1 MAVHASEET
10 RRAQLLEAA
19 KRCFAAQGYHET
31 KVDDIVR
38 EAGLSKGALYWYFKS
53 KAELLDNL
61 CDCYSEELKELF
73 LKATLAENLDPL
85 YLMVE
90 IGAAMLE
97 RATGDPDRR
106 LIWMEHWSLAVRDP
120 QSQAKHAALYQQWLD
135 LIVPLLE
142 RSIAEGKLKP
152 VDPRQLVISLM
163 ALFDGLILIQAFRP
177 ELDVQ
182 TTWRSSLQ
190 MFLEGIRR

>member
-1 MAVHASEET
+1 MPTHASEET
-10 RRAQLLEAA
+10 RKTQLLEAA

-31 KVDDIVR
+31 TIDDIVH

-53 KAELLDNL
+53 KEELLDNL
-61 CDCYSEELKELF
+61 CDCYSEDLKEPF
-73 LKATLAENLDPL
+73 LKATLAENVDPL

-90 IGAAMLE
+90 VGAAMLK
-97 RATGDPDRR
+97 RATEDPDRR
-106 LIWMEHWSLAVRDP
+106 LIWMEHWSLAVREP

-135 LIVPLLE
+135 LDVPLLE
-142 RSIAEGKLKP
+142 RSIAECRLKP

-163 ALFDGLILIQAFRP
+163 ALFDGLILLQAFRP

-182 TTWRSSLQ
+182 ATWRSSIQ
-190 MFLEGIRR
+190 MLIEGIRS

>member
-53 KAELLDNL
+53 KEELLDNL
-61 CDCYSEELKELF
+61 CDCYSADLKDLF
-73 LKATLAENLDPL
+73 LKATQTGDIDPL

-90 IGAAMLE
+90 VGAAMLAQ
-97 RATGDPDRR
+97 ATGDPDRR
-106 LIWMEHWSLAVRDP
+106 LIWMEHWSLAVRHP

-152 VDPRQLVISLM
+152 LDPRQLVISFM
-163 ALFDGLILIQAFRP
+163 ALFDGLILLQAFRP

-182 TTWRSSLQ
+182 TTWRSSIQ
-190 MFLEGIRR
+190 MLIDGIKQ